1 MLAKS
6 RRYRRVL
13 RGDWVSRSFNASILP
28 QHFISDALCKFFSLC
43 KSKPSKSLVGCFI
56 LSISLPAF
64 LTGPKKDL
72 SSNLFS
78 SAVGTSSHEGWEN
91 GAKKEKKNRPW
102 QGHMGDLH
110 RYQLDR
116 SKDRLPGG
124 CFSSNDSKHY
134 TPNVVGKNFFLAIPT
149 IKKSPP
155 THTIRDGSRDIER
168 FSNT

>member
-78 SAVGTSSHEGWEN
+78 SAVGTEN
-91 GAKKEKKNRPW
+91 VHRMKAGRMELRKKKKTAPDKDIW
-102 QGHMGDLH
+102 GIYIDISWIEVKIA
-110 RYQLDR
+110 YQEDAFLQ
-116 SKDRLPGG
+116 
-124 CFSSNDSKHY
+124 NDSKHY
-134 TPNVVGKNFFLAIPT
+134 TPNVVGKIFFFGHTYDKKIP
-149 IKKSPP
+149 PH
-155 THTIRDGSRDIER
+155 THNPGRKPRH
-168 FSNT
+168 